1 MRLEEGVMMGIFILL
16 LLVLLLILS
25 NLSSITLCFLP
36 QIIQGV
42 FILLA
47 AVVTATFAIHK
58 YQSEQRTLR
67 LQKVYFEDTL
77 LGQAKS
83 IEGMM
88 SQTYKNRLLTE
99 NLYNLTINI
108 LNQHEVQLETIK
120 TELIAIFDNT
130 LTHIG
135 LDFFTTDFKKETI
148 SKLLHDSG
156 IKKNVLPIWISQFE
170 VDSYRFS
177 AFLQDQI
184 LVLKMQANRLTES
197 NKESYLR
204 VIRKILGDYVQQ
216 NYFLVERHVLLFNL
230 LSEIVL
236 EFSSEHYTSF
246 KKIVAA
252 FKKERMKKIVGLLN
266 TSYEDTINNFKS
278 IDIGNIKKED
288 SIRLD
293 EKIKCTR
300 EKISKELYNN

>member
-1 MRLEEGVMMGIFILL
+1 MGILL
-16 LLVLLLILS
+16 LLLAFLVLS
-25 NLSSITLCFLP
+25 NLFSIPLGYLP
-36 QIIQGV
+36 EIIQGV
-42 FILLA
+42 FIILA
-47 AVVTATFAIHK
+47 SVVTAVFAIHK
-58 YQSEQRTLR
+58 YQSEQRILR
-67 LQKVYFEDTL
+67 LQKIYFEDTL

-83 IEGMM
+83 IEEMR
-88 SQTYKNRLLTE
+88 SQTHKNMLLTE

-108 LNQHEVQLETIK
+108 LNQQRVELEAIK
-120 TELIAIFDNT
+120 AELIAIFDNT
-130 LTHIG
+130 LTQIG

-156 IKKNVLPIWISQFE
+156 IERNILPTWISQFE

-177 AFLQDQI
+177 AFLHDQI

-204 VIRKILGDYVQQ
+204 VIHKILGSYVQQ
-216 NYFLVERHVLLFNL
+216 NYLLIERHALLFNL

-246 KKIVAA
+246 KKIVEA
-252 FKKERMKKIVGLLN
+252 FKKERIKKIVGLLN

-278 IDIGNIKKED
+278 IDVGNIKEED

-293 EKIKCTR
+293 EQIKYTSK
-300 EKISKELYNN
+300 KISNELFNN